1 MEAKNYVKMLQ
12 DETILNLRKLQYKY
26 TKKEV
31 DEFLELQ
38 RQGAY
43 KEINL
48 VDFSG
53 KKLFYLKSFLQVNS
67 ILVKKLALPRKE
79 YGKQAM
85 ETEVYA
91 TLDIESIHSSRES
104 IRKIFNGYAP
114 DGKKEERIYG
124 MKKGLAFI
132 SNVENK
138 ITEENIYQL
147 YSLTV
152 GDFLEEENRLRLD
165 EFYRHD
171 TVFIVGNDI
180 EHTGIDY
187 QKLPQYMKEFVAFI
201 QEEDGMN
208 ELMKGAAIHF
218 YLAYLHPYFDGNGRM
233 ARLLHLWYLVQR
245 GYSSVMFV
253 SLSYY
258 ISQSKKEYYRAYQ
271 MVEENKKISG
281 ILDITPFLYYFIKNV
296 YEKIDGNAAMQEDVL
311 KIYEAALSTG
321 KVTEKE
327 KHLWQF
333 VLSAYGDDEFSTKQL
348 EKDYGEAAY
357 ATIRSFVL
365 KFEELGILRSQRYGN
380 RIKYQIKIE

>member
-1 MEAKNYVKMLQ
+1 MEAKTYVKMLQ
-12 DETILNLRKLQYKY
+12 DDAVLNLRKLQYKY

-38 RQGAY
+38 QQGAY
-43 KEINL
+43 EEINL
-48 VDFSG
+48 MDFNG
-53 KKLFYLKSFLQVNS
+53 KKLFYLKAFLQVNS

-104 IRKIFNGYAP
+104 IWKIFNGYAP
-114 DGKKEERIYG
+114 DGRKEERIFG

-132 SNVENK
+132 SNLENK
-138 ITEENIYQL
+138 ITEDNIYQL

-152 GDFLEEENRLRLD
+152 GDFLEEENRLRS
-165 EFYRHD
+165 EERYRHD

-208 ELMKGAAIHF
+208 ELLKGAAIHF

-271 MVEENKKISG
+271 LVEENKKLSG
-281 ILDITPFLYYFIKNV
+281 VLDITPFLYYFINNV
-296 YEKIDGNAAMQEDVL
+296 YEKIQENVVHHEDVL
-311 KIYEAALSTG
+311 KVYEGALSAG

-327 KHLWQF
+327 RDLWQF
-333 VLSAYGDDEFSTKQL
+333 VLSAYGEHEFSTKQL
-348 EKDYGEAAY
+348 EKAYGEAAY

-380 RIKYQIKIE
+380 RVRYKIKIE